1 MIITQ
6 LRNDSR
12 MTLTKISRKTS
23 IPVSTIY
30 DKIQSFKGDIITKH
44 TSLLDFSKLGYNAR
58 INMLLKVER
67 ESRDSLKKY
76 LEIHQNI
83 NSVFKVSNGYDFLM
97 EGIFRNIKDVEEFI
111 EDLEQK
117 FKVEQKQV
125 FYIIDEIKK
134 EDFMNN
140 KDLLEIV

>member
-1 MIITQ
+1 
-6 LRNDSR
+6 
-12 MTLTKISRKTS
+12 
-23 IPVSTIY
+23 
-30 DKIQSFKGDIITKH
+30 
-44 TSLLDFSKLGYNAR
+44 
-58 INMLLKVER
+58 MLLKVER